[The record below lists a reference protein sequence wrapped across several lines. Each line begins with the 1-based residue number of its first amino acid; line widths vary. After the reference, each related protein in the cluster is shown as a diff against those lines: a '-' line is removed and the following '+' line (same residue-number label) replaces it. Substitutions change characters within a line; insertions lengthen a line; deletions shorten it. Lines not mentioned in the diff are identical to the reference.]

1 MWLHGGYGEYWDEL
15 LISRLMDNS
24 PQPFFET
31 DSSLTLDKDKDTPE
45 TSAHPS
51 QGSGQ
56 ELTPGH
62 QGVNSTGGNDVSV
75 LFCTNISIDLDYEEL
90 YVVFKQYGTIERMKL
105 RLSSNKKTFVCFI
118 LYNLNNSASKA
129 YKSMNGHPL
138 NEYVVEAK
146 LYSQD
151 RFYKEPHDFVPE
163 DLGYSNETLEVDRSP
178 PLPTWYVATY
188 KEGKESIIGAAKCIQ
203 RKVGKLPFDNLKR
216 YGKNILIK
224 ANDETQAELLTKF
237 KPSSTGNILSV
248 TPHKTFNTPKG
259 VIYSKDL
266 ACFSEEEIL
275 EMCPRNVY
283 QVRKLRGVNN
293 ALLLTFSSTSLPDY
307 ITFDHLRV
315 KVKRYRARPTQCYN
329 CFEYGH
335 IVTQCSKPKKMYS
348 VFTATPRM
356 GEV

>member
-138 NEYVVEAK
+138 NEYVVEAR
-146 LYSQD
+146 LCS
-151 RFYKEPHDFVPE
+151 R
-163 DLGYSNETLEVDRSP
+163 
-178 PLPTWYVATY
+178 
-188 KEGKESIIGAAKCIQ
+188 
-203 RKVGKLPFDNLKR
+203 
-216 YGKNILIK
+216 
-224 ANDETQAELLTKF
+224 
-237 KPSSTGNILSV
+237 
-248 TPHKTFNTPKG
+248 
-259 VIYSKDL
+259 
-266 ACFSEEEIL
+266 EIL
-275 EMCPRNVY
+275 
-283 QVRKLRGVNN
+283 Q
-293 ALLLTFSSTSLPDY
+293 
-307 ITFDHLRV
+307 
-315 KVKRYRARPTQCYN
+315 RAP
-329 CFEYGH
+329 
-335 IVTQCSKPKKMYS
+335 
-348 VFTATPRM
+348 
-356 GEV
+356 